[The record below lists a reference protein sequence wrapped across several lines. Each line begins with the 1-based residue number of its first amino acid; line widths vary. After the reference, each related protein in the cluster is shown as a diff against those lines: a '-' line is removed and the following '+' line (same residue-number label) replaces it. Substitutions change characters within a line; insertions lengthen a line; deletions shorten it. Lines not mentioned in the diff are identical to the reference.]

1 MQIRAKVP
9 SSSKTGGG
17 EISRRYIKYKI
28 AVVMTML
35 WGVIPGVVRVVVVE
49 LLEGG
54 VQWAQYYTV
63 VWCGRFF
70 LMSRHSELREAWF
83 LHSSKTDTSV
93 RL

>member
-1 MQIRAKVP
+1 MGGN
-9 SSSKTGGG
+9 TGGEG
-17 EISRRYIKYKI
+17 
-28 AVVMTML
+28 
-35 WGVIPGVVRVVVVE
+35 VVVE
-49 LLEGG
+49 LLGKG
-54 VQWAQYYTV
+54 VHLLKWAQYYTV